1 LDNSESRERPGAAPA
16 AAHSEERA
24 APERNRRHFL
34 GALAAAGVAGTAV
47 GAGGATAWT
56 AGRESEPQVAALTE
70 LGRRTVPWH
79 GTHQAG
85 ITTPPQARLTLLA
98 LDLAGNAGRTAL
110 ARLMRAWT
118 EAAAQ
123 LTAGVPVRGDDASAL
138 GSGPSSLT
146 LTIGFGTS
154 MFTKTGLERQ
164 RPEPMAPLPAFPG
177 ERIDRA
183 RSDGDLL
190 LQVCADDAPVCFHA
204 ARSLIRLARG
214 TATVRWQMSGFTRSP
229 GAAPLAGTTPR
240 NLMGQLDGTHNPKP
254 ADPGFAG
261 KVFVGARDRPVW
273 MRGGSY
279 LVMRRIRMLLD
290 AWDGID
296 TDRQQRV
303 IGRRKDTGAPLSGGG
318 EHTPPHYGKRTP
330 HGEPVIP
337 ADAHIRLAAPEFHA
351 GAAMLRRGY
360 AYDDGQRDGSADAGL
375 LFLAWQADPRRGFIP
390 VQRRLAQR
398 DALNH
403 FIRHEASGLY
413 AVPGGCRPGEYIG
426 QRLLEA

>member
-1 LDNSESRERPGAAPA
+1 MHNSESRERSAAAPS

-47 GAGGATAWT
+47 GAGGAVWK
-56 AGRESEPQVAALTE
+56 AGRDSEPQEVAPTE

-85 ITTPPQARLTLLA
+85 ITTPAQARLTLLA

-118 EAAAQ
+118 EAAAR
-123 LTAGVPVRGDDASAL
+123 LTAGVPVPGDDASAL

-146 LTIGFGTS
+146 LTFGFGAS
-154 MFTKTGLERQ
+154 MFTKTGLQRQ
-164 RPEPMAPLPAFPG
+164 RPEQLAPLPAFPG
-177 ERIDRA
+177 ERIDHA

-190 LQVCADDAPVCFHA
+190 LQVCADDALVCFHA

-229 GAAPLAGTTPR
+229 GVAPLAKSTPR
-240 NLMGQLDGTHNPKP
+240 NLMGQLDGTRNPEP

-261 KVFVGARDRPVW
+261 KVFVGAGDRPVW
-273 MRGGSY
+273 LRGGSY

-303 IGRRKDTGAPLSGGG
+303 IGRHKDTGAPLSGGG

-337 ADAHIRLAAPEFHA
+337 VDAHIRLAAPEFNA

-360 AYDDGQRDGSADAGL
+360 SYDDGQRDDGPDAGL
-375 LFLAWQADPRRGFIP
+375 LFLAWQADPRRGFLP

-398 DALNH
+398 DALNR

-413 AVPGGCRPGEYIG
+413 AVPGGCRPDEYIG